1 MIPGIGEFWNFFE
14 VLYKQGSLNFT
25 VITSKSSLSQKG
37 NMWFVKITRLS
48 LTPNLIMHSL
58 KILVVEDEDA
68 IREMLM
74 MVLEQAGFRSIAAAD
89 TNDAQKAMDEDLP
102 DLILLDWMLPGVS
115 GVEWARRLKKEP
127 MYREL
132 PIILL
137 TARGEEEDKVRGLE
151 IGADDYMTKPFSPK
165 ELVARIRAVLRRSG
179 KINDLAQI
187 ALGDLVLDTEQHR
200 LSIGDKQLD
209 VSPTEFRLMQF
220 FMTHPDKVFN
230 RTQLLD
236 QVWGRS
242 VYIEERTVDVH
253 IRRLRKI
260 LGEHGREDLVQTV
273 RGFGYRFSVT
283 DSSTAFTPESF

>member
-1 MIPGIGEFWNFFE
+1 M
-14 VLYKQGSLNFT
+14 
-25 VITSKSSLSQKG
+25 SS
-37 NMWFVKITRLS
+37 F
-48 LTPNLIMHSL
+48 

-68 IREMLM
+68 IRGMLM
-74 MVLEQAGFRSIAAAD
+74 LVLEQAGFTPIAAAD
-89 TNDAQKAMDEDLP
+89 AEEAQRVLDDSLP
-102 DLILLDWMLPGVS
+102 DLILLDWMLPGIS
-115 GVEWARRLKKEP
+115 GVEWARRLKKDQT
-127 MYREL
+127 YREL

-137 TARGEEEDKVRGLE
+137 TARGEEEDKVKGLE

-165 ELVARIRAVLRRSG
+165 ELIARVRAVLRRSG
-179 KINDLAQI
+179 KIQGAAQI
-187 ALGDLVLDTEQHR
+187 ELGDLVLDTEQHR

-220 FMTHPDKVFN
+220 FMTHPDKVYN

-260 LGEHGREDLVQTV
+260 LGEYGREDLVQTV

-283 DSSTAFTPESF
+283 S